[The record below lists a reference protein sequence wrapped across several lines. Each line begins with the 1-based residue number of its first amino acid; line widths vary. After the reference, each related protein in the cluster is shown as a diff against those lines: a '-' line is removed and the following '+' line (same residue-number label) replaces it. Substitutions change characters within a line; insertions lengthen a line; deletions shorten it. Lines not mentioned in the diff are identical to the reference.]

1 MKSDNYSFAGEPPC
15 GLCAKHGTSD
25 RLDSLLGSLQTI
37 VRNFRALA
45 LAGAFACGLSAL
57 THAAPVKTEHVQA
70 ELVSERTALVPGKP
84 VTLALHLKMA
94 QGWHTYWRN
103 PGDSG
108 LPTTITWKLPDGI
121 GVGAIQWP
129 APRTLPTGPL
139 VNYGYEGEVL
149 LLTGLTVPRDAAVGT
164 TYKLAARA
172 EWLVCKDVCIP
183 EGADL
188 DITLPVADRSDP
200 YPQWGSAI
208 AATRAALP
216 TPLQGWQVNARGE
229 GARVA
234 LTLTPPEGAPD
245 PGALQFFPD
254 DEGRIEPS
262 GKQILARDAN
272 GAYTLT
278 LPAAVQLAPDFK
290 RVAGVITAAK
300 GFVEDG
306 GRVAAVTIDVPL
318 AGTVIAGAKPSLAPG
333 PTVNPAA
340 SANAASGSEI
350 SLAAAVLL
358 AFVGGLILNL
368 MPCVFPVLSLK
379 ALHLA
384 QGHVFARVQR
394 LQGIAFAAGVIAT
407 FVALAGL
414 LLILRAAGEQLGWGY
429 QLQSPPVVIGLAV
442 LFFVL
447 ALNLSGVFEF
457 ASLVPSSAAG
467 WTAKNP
473 YVDSVLSGVLAV
485 VIASPCTAPFMGAA
499 LGFAFAQSTLITLG
513 VFVALGL
520 GMALPYALLAWF
532 PGWRRLLPRPG
543 AWMERMKQAL
553 AFPLYATVAWLVWV
567 LGAQIDNDAVV
578 RLLGALVVIA
588 LALWAWRVFKV
599 GHGRAWGAVAAAA
612 LVSAALLVWPLLRGG
627 DLDAPSAVA
636 SAAAGPWHAFTPTSV
651 ADLGA
656 GGHPVFVDF
665 TAAWCVT
672 CQVNKRLVLNNPAV
686 RAAFD
691 QRGVEL
697 VRADW
702 TRRDPVITQA
712 LAALGRQGVPVY
724 VLYRPGKTPLVLPE
738 ILKKQIVFDALATLD
753 AAPTQTVTLK

>member
-1 MKSDNYSFAGEPPC
+1 MA
-15 GLCAKHGTSD
+15 A
-25 RLDSLLGSLQTI
+25 
-37 VRNFRALA
+37 
-45 LAGAFACGLSAL
+45 SAL
-57 THAAPVKTEHVQA
+57 AAPVKTEHVQA

-84 VTLALHLKMA
+84 VTLAVHLKMA
-94 QGWHTYWRN
+94 EGWHTYWSN

-108 LPTTITWKLPDGI
+108 LATTITWKLPEGV

-129 APRTLPTGPL
+129 APHLMPTGPL

-149 LLTGLTVPRDAAVGT
+149 LLTGLTVPRDAPIGS
-164 TYKLAARA
+164 TYKLAAHTD
-172 EWLVCKDVCIP
+172 WLVCKDVCIP

-188 DITLPVADRSDP
+188 DIALPVAERSDP
-200 YPQWGSAI
+200 YPQWGKAI
-208 AATRAALP
+208 AAARAALP
-216 TPLQGWQVNARGE
+216 TPLQGWQVNAQGD

-234 LTLTPPEGAPD
+234 LTLKPPEGAPD
-245 PGALQFFPD
+245 PGPLHFFPH

-262 GKQILARDAN
+262 GKQVMTRDAN
-272 GAYTLT
+272 GTYTLL
-278 LPAAVQLAPDFK
+278 LPAALQLAPDFK
-290 RVAGVITAAK
+290 RVAGVVTAGK

-306 GRVAAVTIDVPL
+306 EKVAAVTIDTPL
-318 AGTVIAGAKPSLAPG
+318 VGTVTAGAKPSLTAAPAVDLG
-333 PTVNPAA
+333 VPV
-340 SANAASGSEI
+340 SAASGTEI

-358 AFVGGLILNL
+358 ALVGGLILNL

-384 QGHVFARVQR
+384 EGHTFVRVQR
-394 LQGIAFAAGVIAT
+394 LQGIAFALGVIAT

-414 LLILRAAGEQLGWGY
+414 LLILRAAGEQLGWGF

-457 ASLVPSSAAG
+457 TSLVPSAAG
-467 WTAKNP
+467 DWTAKNP
-473 YVDSVLSGVLAV
+473 YVDSVLSGILAV
-485 VIASPCTAPFMGAA
+485 VIASPCTAPFMGVA
-499 LGFAFAQSTLITLG
+499 LGFAFAQPAVITLG
-513 VFVALGL
+513 IFVALGL
-520 GMALPYALLAWF
+520 GMAFPYTLLAWF
-532 PGWRRLLPRPG
+532 PGWRRWLPRPG

-567 LGAQIDNDAVV
+567 LGAQMDNDAVV
-578 RLLGALVVIA
+578 RLLVALVVIA

-599 GHGRAWGAVAAAA
+599 GHCRAWGGVAAAA
-612 LVSAALLVWPLLRGG
+612 LVAAVLIVWPLLRGG
-627 DLDAPSAVA
+627 DMDAPSAVT
-636 SAAAGPWHAFTPTSV
+636 SSSTGPWHAFTPTTV
-651 ADLGA
+651 ADLSG
-656 GGHPVFVDF
+656 GGHPVFIDF

-672 CQVNKRLVLNNPAV
+672 CQVNKRLVLNNAEI
-686 RAAFD
+686 REAFAR
-691 QRGVEL
+691 RGVEL

-738 ILKKQIVFDALATLD
+738 ILKKQIMFDALATLD
-753 AAPTQTVTLK
+753 TAQTITLK

>member
-1 MKSDNYSFAGEPPC
+1 MKDDNYSFGGEPPR
-15 GLCAKHGTSD
+15 GRRTKHGTID
-25 RLDSLLGSLQTI
+25 RLDSPLGSLTTI
-37 VRNFRALA
+37 VRISRALA
-45 LAGAFACGLSAL
+45 LAGLFACGLPAPL
-57 THAAPVKTEHVQA
+57 THAAPVNTEHVQA

-94 QGWHTYWRN
+94 DGWHTYWRN

-108 LPTTITWKLPDGI
+108 LPTTITWKLPDGV

-129 APRTLPTGPL
+129 APRLLPTGPL
-139 VNYGYEGEVL
+139 VNFGYEGEVL
-149 LLTGLTVPRDAAVGT
+149 LLTGLTVPRDAAVGS

-172 EWLVCKDVCIP
+172 DWLVCKDVCIP

-188 DITLPVADRSDP
+188 DITLPVADHADP

-208 AATRAALP
+208 AAARAGLP
-216 TPLQGWQVNARGE
+216 TPLQGWQVAARGE
-229 GARVA
+229 GAQVA
-234 LTLTPPEGAPD
+234 LTLTPPNGAPD
-245 PGALQFFPD
+245 PGLLQFFPD

-262 GKQILARDAN
+262 GKQRLARNAD
-272 GAYTLT
+272 GAYMLT
-278 LPAAVQLAPDFK
+278 LPVALQLAPGFT
-290 RVAGVITAAK
+290 RVAGVVTAGK

-306 GRVAAVTIDVPL
+306 GRVAAVTIDAPL
-318 AGTVIAGAKPSLAPG
+318 VGTVTAGAKPALASAPM
-333 PTVNPAA
+333 VDPAA
-340 SANAASGSEI
+340 PANVAAGAEI

-384 QGHVFARVQR
+384 QGHEFARVQR

-414 LLILRAAGEQLGWGY
+414 LLILRAAGEQLGWGF
-429 QLQSPPVVIGLAV
+429 QLQSPPVVIGLAI

-457 ASLVPSSAAG
+457 ASLVPSSAG
-467 WTAKNP
+467 EWTAKNP
-473 YVDSVLSGVLAV
+473 YVDSVLSGILAV

-499 LGFAFAQSTLITLG
+499 LGFAFAQPAVVTLG
-513 VFVALGL
+513 VFVALGT

-532 PGWRRLLPRPG
+532 PGWRRMLPRPG

-567 LGAQIDNDAVV
+567 LGAQMDNDAVV
-578 RLLGALVVIA
+578 RLLVALVAIA

-599 GHGRAWGAVAAAA
+599 GQGRAWGAVAGAA
-612 LVSAALLVWPLLRGG
+612 LVSAALVVWPLVRGG
-627 DLDAPSAVA
+627 DLDAPSAVTTA
-636 SAAAGPWHAFTPTSV
+636 TTGPWHAFTPTTV
-651 ADLGA
+651 ADLGN
-656 GGHPVFVDF
+656 GGHPVFIDF

-672 CQVNKRLVLNNPAV
+672 CQVNKRLVLNNADV
-686 RAAFD
+686 REAFAR
-691 QRGVEL
+691 RGVEL

-724 VLYRPGKTPLVLPE
+724 VLYRPGKSPLVLPE

-753 AAPTQTVTLK
+753 NAQTVTLK

>member
-1 MKSDNYSFAGEPPC
+1 V
-15 GLCAKHGTSD
+15 TSD
-25 RLDSLLGSLQTI
+25 RLDRLLDHLATNLRGA
-37 VRNFRALA
+37 RALVLIGVFA
-45 LAGAFACGLSAL
+45 LGMAAPA
-57 THAAPVKTEHVQA
+57 HAAPVKTEHVQA
-70 ELVSERTALVPGKP
+70 ELVSERTALVPGRP

-94 QGWHTYWRN
+94 EGWHTYWRN

-108 LPTTITWKLPDGI
+108 LPTTIIWKLPEGV

-129 APRTLPTGPL
+129 APRMLPTGPL
-139 VNYGYEGEVL
+139 VNFGYEGEVL
-149 LLTGLTVPRDAAVGT
+149 LLTGLTVPRDAAIGA
-164 TYKLAARA
+164 TYKLAAHA
-172 EWLVCKDVCIP
+172 DWLVCKDVCIP

-188 DITLPVADRSDP
+188 DIALPVLDHSDP

-208 AATRAALP
+208 AAARAALP
-216 TPLQGWQVNARGE
+216 TPLQRWQVNARGD

-234 LTLTPPEGAPD
+234 LTLQPPEGAPD
-245 PGALQFFPD
+245 PGSLHFFPH

-262 GKQILARDAN
+262 GKQVLARDAT

-278 LPAAVQLAPDFK
+278 LPAAIQLAPDFT
-290 RVAGVITAAK
+290 RVAGVITAGK

-306 GRVAAVTIDVPL
+306 ERVAAVTIDVPL
-318 AGTVIAGAKPSLAPG
+318 VGTVAAGAKPSLSQAPMAD
-333 PTVNPAA
+333 VAAPAITA
-340 SANAASGSEI
+340 RGSEL

-384 QGHVFARVQR
+384 QGHAFARVQR
-394 LQGIAFAAGVIAT
+394 LEGIAFAVGVIAT

-414 LLILRAAGEQLGWGY
+414 LLTLRAAGEQLGWGF

-457 ASLVPSSAAG
+457 AYLVPSSAG
-467 WTAKNP
+467 EWTAKNP
-473 YVDSVLSGVLAV
+473 YVDSVLSGILAV

-499 LGFAFAQSTLITLG
+499 LGFAFAQPAVVTLG

-520 GMALPYALLAWF
+520 GMALPYTLLAWF
-532 PGWRRLLPRPG
+532 PGWRRWLPRPG

-567 LGAQIDNDAVV
+567 LGAQMDNDAVV
-578 RLLGALVVIA
+578 RLLITLVVIA
-588 LALWAWRVFKV
+588 LALWAWRVFMV

-612 LVSAALLVWPLLRGG
+612 LVSAAVVVWPLLRGG
-627 DLDAPSAVA
+627 DLQAPSAVT
-636 SAAAGPWHAFTPTSV
+636 SAATGPWHAFTPTAV
-651 ADLGA
+651 ADLGS

-672 CQVNKRLVLNNPAV
+672 CQVNKRLVLNNADI
-686 RAAFD
+686 REAFTR
-691 QRGVEL
+691 RGVEL

-753 AAPTQTVTLK
+753 GAQTVTLK

>member
-1 MKSDNYSFAGEPPC
+1 MDRSGRHLEAFKTFVRRCC
-15 GLCAKHGTSD
+15 GPA
-25 RLDSLLGSLQTI
+25 LGGL
-37 VRNFRALA
+37 LA
-45 LAGAFACGLSAL
+45 LAFATA
-57 THAAPVKTEHVQA
+57 THAVPVKTEHVEA

-84 VTLALHLKMA
+84 ITLALRLKMA
-94 QGWHTYWRN
+94 EGWHTYWSN
-103 PGDSG
+103 PGESG
-108 LPTTITWKLPDGI
+108 LPTTITWKLPDGV

-129 APRTLPTGPL
+129 APRSLPTGPL
-139 VNYGYEGEVL
+139 VNYGYEGQVL
-149 LLTGLTVPRDAAVGT
+149 LLTGLTVPRDAAVGS
-164 TYKLAARA
+164 TYKLAAHA

-188 DITLPVADRSDP
+188 DISLPVSDRSDP

-208 AATRAALP
+208 AAARAALP
-216 TPLQGWQVNARGE
+216 TPLQGWQVSARAD
-229 GARVA
+229 GAKVA
-234 LTLTPPEGAPD
+234 LTLTPPAGAAD
-245 PGALQFFPD
+245 PGPLQFFPY

-262 GKQILARDAN
+262 GKQVVTRDAS
-272 GAYTLT
+272 GAYAMT

-290 RVAGVITAAK
+290 RVAGVVTASK

-306 GRVAAVTIDVPL
+306 ERVAAVTIDVPL
-318 AGTVIAGAKPSLAPG
+318 VGTVTAGAKPSSASVPASDLA
-333 PTVNPAA
+333 VPAGA
-340 SANAASGSEI
+340 STGAEL

-358 AFVGGLILNL
+358 AFVGGLVLNL

-384 QGHVFARVQR
+384 QGHAKPRVQR
-394 LQGIAFAAGVIAT
+394 LQGIAFASGVIAT

-414 LLILRAAGEQLGWGY
+414 LLVLRAAGEQLGWGF

-447 ALNLSGVFEF
+447 GLNLSGVFEF
-457 ASLVPSSAAG
+457 ASLVPSSAG
-467 WTAKNP
+467 EWTARNP

-499 LGFAFAQSTLITLG
+499 LGFAFAQPAIVTLG
-513 VFVALGL
+513 IFVALGM
-520 GMALPYALLAWF
+520 GMALPYTLLAWF
-532 PGWRRLLPRPG
+532 PAWRRWLPRPG
-543 AWMERMKQAL
+543 VWMERMKQAL

-567 LGAQIDNDAVV
+567 LGAQVDNDAVV
-578 RLLGALVVIA
+578 RLLVALVVIA
-588 LALWAWRVFKV
+588 MALWAWRIFKI
-599 GHGRAWGAVAAAA
+599 GHRRSWAGVAAVA
-612 LVSAALLVWPLLRGG
+612 LVSSIVIVSPLLRGA
-627 DLDAPSAVA
+627 DIEAPSAV
-636 SAAAGPWHAFTPTSV
+636 SAAATGPWHAFTPTTV
-651 ADLGA
+651 ADLGSA
-656 GGHPVFVDF
+656 GRPVFIDF

-672 CQVNKRLVLNNPAV
+672 CQVNKRLVLNNAEIHE
-686 RAAFD
+686 AFAR
-691 QRGVEL
+691 RGVEL

-753 AAPTQTVTLK
+753 TAQTVTLK